1 MQIVWNLLQVVH
13 WFIYHKIIPTKT
25 SMTSHYTVLK
35 IKILLVPVNWS
46 LWHNPVGQATY
57 HDGHKIAFSLW
68 PRWIR
73 TVECGILVIK
83 KNFCKKFT
91 NWIIFSLFNVPMKH
105 VHKKEKQKE
114 IWLWK
119 KNNLL
124 LSPLLFNFNIEKT
137 SIMICYANFVSW
149 IYIYFG

>member
-1 MQIVWNLLQVVH
+1 
-13 WFIYHKIIPTKT
+13 
-25 SMTSHYTVLK
+25 MTSDYTVLK
-35 IKILLVPVNWS
+35 IKMLLVPVSWL
-46 LWHNPVGQATY
+46 LWHNPGGQATY

-83 KNFCKKFT
+83 KIFCKKFAI
-91 NWIIFSLFNVPMKH
+91 WMIFSLFNVPMKH

-119 KNNLL
+119 KNNP
-124 LSPLLFNFNIEKT
+124 LSPLLFNSNIEKT
-137 SIMICYANFVSW
+137 SIMICYANFVTW